1 MNEHHEPR
9 PEFVSHLEWQL
20 RTAFQREDRFSEPTK
35 PKLGGKMNMGALVL
49 VSALMG
55 AGGVMVTEEV
65 QDARAQEIRVAQAE
79 GRMEMAALELEMVRA
94 QVDRVEELYSVG
106 SVDQEAVLAGSLQMA
121 EGEARYMKLAL
132 DLEEI
137 RLSGADPNQ
146 DLSAPLVDGRDFVSD
161 RLTFDVKVAQEW
173 LSLSEYRWGRY
184 AELFGAGVVNQENLA
199 QAELALEEAQIGIQS
214 LSFQMDLR
222 HRFLAG
228 GMSPAEAI
236 REAEIQEASRGLQHL
251 DGILNTV
258 TIRVQTLEE
267 RVDAGL
273 VHESELRQARLE
285 VMRVEMEIEL
295 ARMRLEQLLAGHWGA
310 EGRIEG

>member
-20 RTAFQREDRFSEPTK
+20 RTALQREDRFSEPTK

-55 AGGVMVTEEV
+55 AGGVVVTEEV
-65 QDARAQEIRVAQAE
+65 QDAKAQEIRIAQAE
-79 GRMEMAALELEMVRA
+79 GRMEMAALELEIIRA
-94 QVDRVEELYSVG
+94 QADRVEELYSVG
-106 SVDQEAVLAGSLQMA
+106 SVVQEAVLEGSLQMA
-121 EGEARYMKLAL
+121 EGEVRYMKLAL

-137 RLSGADPNQ
+137 RLSGTDPNP
-146 DLSAPLVDGRDFVSD
+146 DLSAPLVDGRDFVSE
-161 RLTFDVKVAQEW
+161 RLTFDLKVAQEW
-173 LSLSEYRWGRY
+173 LSLSEYRVGRY
-184 AELFGAGVVNQENLA
+184 RELFGAGVVNQESLA
-199 QAELALEEAQIGIQS
+199 QAELALEEAEIGLQS
-214 LSFQMDLR
+214 LGSQLDLR

-228 GMSPAEAI
+228 GISPSEAK
-236 REAEIQEASRGLQHL
+236 REAEIQEASQGLQHL
-251 DGILNTV
+251 DGLLDASI
-258 TIRVQTLEE
+258 IRLQAFEE

-295 ARMRLEQLLAGHWGA
+295 ARMRLEQLRVGQSGP
-310 EGRIEG
+310 